1 MSRLLTGLG
10 LVAVAYYL
18 VFWAPQLVFLAA
30 TVLMSVLCFREFHDL
45 IGRHGIERPGLFS
58 LAGGLSL
65 LFLPTA
71 YAFLITALIMVAAF
85 VAALRFAE
93 LRDLGPY
100 VAGVLLGMFYT
111 VAPWRFAIELRA
123 LSVHILFFALAL
135 NWAGDS
141 IAYYVGR
148 QFGKHKLAPIA
159 SPNKSWEGA
168 IAAVLGAVIFGVLYL
183 GYFVPHLPKWQVLIM
198 AVVGN
203 VAGQFGDLAESAMK
217 RGAGVKDSGNILPGH
232 GGMLDRVDSTLFSLP
247 VVYSLLL
254 AFHQIGRI

>member
-1 MSRLLTGLG
+1 MNRLLTALG
-10 LVAVAYYL
+10 LIAVSLYL
-18 VFWAPQLVFLAA
+18 VFWAPKLVFLGAA
-30 TVLMSVLCFREFHDL
+30 TLMSLLCFREFRDL
-45 IGRHGIERPGLFS
+45 LGGHGFKRPDLFC
-58 LAGGLSL
+58 LAGGIGVL
-65 LFLPTA
+65 LIPAPYLLVATI
-71 YAFLITALIMVAAF
+71 LIVVAAF
-85 VAALRFAE
+85 VAALRFNE
-93 LRDLGPY
+93 LRDVGPY
-100 VAGVLLGMFYT
+100 VAGILLGMFYT
-111 VAPWRFAIELRA
+111 FAPWRFAVELRS

-148 QFGKHKLAPIA
+148 QFGRHKLAPA
-159 SPNKSWEGA
+159 TSPNKSWEGA
-168 IAAVLGAVIFGVLYL
+168 IAAVVGAVVFGILYL

-254 AFHQIGRI
+254 AFHQAG